1 MRIHGRVRHLTIQLE
16 TKQTIQQWQQQQQQ
30 QQQQH
35 KVTLAI
41 KLIGPEY

>member
-16 TKQTIQQWQQQQQQ
+16 TKQTIQQQQQQ